1 MDIELYTRERL
12 HTAIERMRKST
23 EELNR
28 VLAILNENNA
38 RTLKDDLENF
48 ENRIAGRRLNQAY
61 VQAVCNAFYVTTKS
75 KLHSALLE
83 AVVAE
88 PTSQKLL
95 DNMIGKYEAYWPAS
109 NDKFDKFPMEIS
121 YADDTYT
128 VSDRTIGKSKIQFGH
143 SGFAFLIR
151 KRVHV
156 VEPVESGLRSMIF
169 HYEEMPAKNPVKG
182 IITNILD
189 AGSEDLRA
197 GEQIFSAHFIAFH
210 ENDTTH
216 FGQRIQPKR
225 LNELLHHARNRTGVI
240 SV

>member
-169 HYEEMPAKNPVKG
+169 HYEEMPAKPCQRDHNEHIG
-182 IITNILD
+182 RRIRGFESWGADL
-189 AGSEDLRA
+189 LRA
-197 GEQIFSAHFIAFH
+197 FH
-210 ENDTTH
+210 CIPRE
-216 FGQRIQPKR
+216 R
-225 LNELLHHARNRTGVI
+225 HHAFWTTDSAEAVK
-240 SV
+240 

>member
-48 ENRIAGRRLNQAY
+48 ENRIAGRRLNQVY

-109 NDKFDKFPMEIS
+109 HDKFDKFPMEIS

-143 SGFAFLIR
+143 
-151 KRVHV
+151 
-156 VEPVESGLRSMIF
+156 
-169 HYEEMPAKNPVKG
+169 
-182 IITNILD
+182 
-189 AGSEDLRA
+189 
-197 GEQIFSAHFIAFH
+197 
-210 ENDTTH
+210 
-216 FGQRIQPKR
+216 
-225 LNELLHHARNRTGVI
+225 LLHPRHVWANFSDFNVTYRSCARTAMLVILNGLPWRFGRPVPMLCVSATGTKVTAGDAE
-240 SV
+240 STTVGP